1 MLQIFTPIPCCYRNA
16 VADMFFMITHAL
28 LLWKH
33 SHILKQLL
41 TSRGN
46 SLVRTISSLIKPIR
60 SSNNSVLQFSPAA
73 KSHKKPRNRCTFNS
87 LGRKF
92 LWSAKVRVG
101 TGVLR
106 TAGSPGG
113 CGPFF
118 QKSSSIDGGLK
129 QGFYMFCPSSKS
141 TFCVYE

>member
-1 MLQIFTPIPCCYRNA
+1 
-16 VADMFFMITHAL
+16 MIEKA
-28 LLWKH
+28 
-33 SHILKQLL
+33 
-41 TSRGN
+41 
-46 SLVRTISSLIKPIR
+46 
-60 SSNNSVLQFSPAA
+60 FSPAA

-113 CGPFF
+113 VW
-118 QKSSSIDGGLK
+118 SI
-129 QGFYMFCPSSKS
+129 FSEI
-141 TFCVYE
+141 VIN

>member
-1 MLQIFTPIPCCYRNA
+1 MYYAENVEFKFSRLRR
-16 VADMFFMITHAL
+16 H
-28 LLWKH
+28 
-33 SHILKQLL
+33 LKYSTCISYVSTEISQCL
-41 TSRGN
+41 N
-46 SLVRTISSLIKPIR
+46 SLNYYIIIF
-60 SSNNSVLQFSPAA
+60 NSQCISPAA

-106 TAGSPGG
+106 TTGSPGG

-118 QKSSSIDGGLK
+118 QKSSSIDWGLK